1 MLCPDCGSDEFGVAS
16 VDTEGVVR
24 LCSTCSY
31 IEEATLSEFAEFTE
45 VSTAAAA

>member
-1 MLCPDCGSDEFGVAS
+1 MLCPNCSSDDFGVAA
-16 VDTEGVVR
+16 VDTVGVVR
-24 LCSTCSY
+24 LCATCSY